1 MFHVATRT
9 APPTFGAKLISTGNT
24 LFVGCGGPIPPP
36 FCDCDELPVAL
47 GLDLAATPFPFPFA
61 AAFGFADVFCF
72 FRAGPSSSKDSASDS
87 ERGSSSEGLSALFL
101 DAAARFGG
109 IMDTEAAIWVG
120 IDANER
126 KRTTR
131 TGLAVTW
138 RVLEPVYWARAVRE
152 RLEQL

>member
-9 APPTFGAKLISTGNT
+9 APPAFGAKLISTGST
-24 LFVGCGGPIPPP
+24 LFVGCGGPTPPP

-47 GLDLAATPFPFPFA
+47 GLGLFAAPFPFT

-72 FRAGPSSSKDSASDS
+72 FRAGPSSSKDSASES

-101 DAAARFGG
+101 VAAARFGG
-109 IMDTEAAIWVG
+109 IVDTEAAIWVG
-120 IDANER
+120 IDANVWRRE
-126 KRTTR
+126 TR
-131 TGLAVTW
+131 TGVAVTW